1 MPRDQS
7 DVVRN
12 LSEWFIDLF
21 IRCGAQKKTL
31 DPIWNETFNFSVSY
45 ETIVSHNLV
54 FFVYDWDASGNNRV
68 IGAAEIAIA
77 QVDFRT
83 PIMQDW
89 LLVTL

>member
-1 MPRDQS
+1 M
-7 DVVRN
+7 
-12 LSEWFIDLF
+12 
-21 IRCGAQKKTL
+21 QKKTL
-31 DPIWNETFNFSVSY
+31 DPIWNETFNFRVSY

-77 QVDFRT
+77 QVDFRA

-89 LLVTL
+89 LPIKRTEYEKVCHESFEHQ